1 MILLQNPNEPVPT
14 NPIEIDAAIVDM
26 QSKLSNN
33 ISWLTQAY
41 GRAYRNIDLSTGERI
56 YFPEIYLGEQN
67 NSYRYL
73 NVTPDNDKTGQCFF
87 FVQQENISE
96 FSIGQNSL
104 LTYNVAIIFS
114 VNLKLINETLL
125 STEIYTQRLISEV
138 RDYLTRRLM
147 PTSYILTLQNVL
159 TRFEQV
165 FSEFNITEDKG
176 KNHAPLQ
183 HFRVNCTIQMREA
196 CPAPQT
202 VVGVNSPPEANKVL
216 WLKADAGVNGG
227 AAEDSDFVYIWE
239 DQSGNTHHF
248 SQLTFNNQP
257 QYRKN
262 IAGTKPAL
270 FFNFDNLL
278 LQSTQL
284 FTAQD
289 FSVYVVSQQLVQDQQ
304 NGSPLA
310 LSVAGFTTGSNRF
323 YLRLGKD
330 GSVTP
335 RFSTVGANEISLGD
349 RNSDINVDHAVR
361 SGSSIDGYRNNV
373 LKGTINY
380 GNILSDLTHYI
391 GNWNN
396 NRLIGYVFEII
407 VYNVAHNTAEQ
418 EQAVK
423 YLQTKYSLI

>member
-1 MILLQNPNEPVPT
+1 
-14 NPIEIDAAIVDM
+14 
-26 QSKLSNN
+26 
-33 ISWLTQAY
+33 
-41 GRAYRNIDLSTGERI
+41 
-56 YFPEIYLGEQN
+56 
-67 NSYRYL
+67 
-73 NVTPDNDKTGQCFF
+73 
-87 FVQQENISE
+87 
-96 FSIGQNSL
+96 
-104 LTYNVAIIFS
+104 
-114 VNLKLINETLL
+114 
-125 STEIYTQRLISEV
+125 
-138 RDYLTRRLM
+138 M

-202 VVGVNSPPEANKVL
+202 VVGVNAPPEANKVL
-216 WLKADAGVNGG
+216 WLKADEGVNGG
-227 AAEDSDFVYIWE
+227 AVADSDFVYIWE
-239 DQSGNTHHF
+239 DQSANTHHF

-262 IAGTKPAL
+262 IAGSKPAL
-270 FFNFDNLL
+270 FFNFDSLV
-278 LQSTQL
+278 LQNTQL
-284 FTAQD
+284 FTALD

-323 YLRLGKD
+323 YLRLGKEPSASPQFATLGASVINL
-330 GSVTP
+330 GS
-335 RFSTVGANEISLGD
+335 
-349 RNSDINVDHAVR
+349 RNADINVDHAVR
-361 SGSSIDGYRNNV
+361 SGTSIDGYRNNT
-373 LKGTINY
+373 LEGTIGY
-380 GNILSDLTHYI
+380 SNILSDLFHYI

-407 VYNVAHNTAEQ
+407 VYDVAHSAAEQ

-423 YLQTKYSLI
+423 YLQTKYNLI

>member
-14 NPIEIDAAIVDM
+14 NPIEIDAAIMDM
-26 QSKLSNN
+26 QSKLSSN

-56 YFPEIYLGEQN
+56 YFPEIYLGEQS

-147 PTSYILTLQNVL
+147 PTSYILTIQNVL

-183 HFRVNCTIQMREA
+183 HFRVNCTVQMREA

-202 VVGVNSPPEANKVL
+202 VVGVNSPPEANKVV
-216 WLKADAGVNGG
+216 WLKADKGVNGG
-227 AAEDSDFVYIWE
+227 NVQDSDFVYIWE

-248 SQLTFNNQP
+248 SQLSFSNQP

-262 IAGTKPAL
+262 IAGSKPAIY
-270 FFNFDNLL
+270 FNFDIITLL
-278 LQSTQL
+278 NTQL
-284 FTAQD
+284 FTGTD
-289 FSVYVVSQQLVQDQQ
+289 FTVYAVAQQLVQDQQ
-304 NGSPLA
+304 NGA
-310 LSVAGFTTGSNRF
+310 VFNLSATNFNTGPNRF
-323 YLRLGKD
+323 SLFLGKEPT
-330 GSVTP
+330 SVPAFATL
-335 RFSTVGANEISLGD
+335 GAAKINLGD
-349 RNSDINVDHAVR
+349 RNANINVDHAVR
-361 SGSSIDGYRNNV
+361 SATTITAYRNNIE
-373 LKGTINY
+373 KGTLTYANV
-380 GNILSDLTHYI
+380 LSDLRHDI

-396 NRLIGYVFEII
+396 NRLIGYVFEFI
-407 VYNVAHNTAEQ
+407 VYDVAHNAAEQ

-423 YLQTKYSLI
+423 YLQTKYNLT